1 MPTKKPIVGLYTKI
15 AYLTWTLDVIV
26 VTVKLAK
33 FQNYFSFDQNI
44 TLKSENHCSVI
55 DHFLDAPKK

>member
-15 AYLTWTLDVIV
+15 VYLTWTLDVIV

-55 DHFLDAPKK
+55 DH